1 MKKIL
6 FLLLFCVISLN
17 CFSQDDLKFSKVLF
31 ISLSADGS
39 EDFIAKDT
47 TIVVPKGKVWFISN
61 AKVYMIYD
69 NRISG
74 QNTYLYLNDQIIG
87 YSNPQ
92 FSQNTDPIWLPS
104 GAYSINIRTE
114 EKYERKGRFS
124 FNGFLS
130 GIEYSISFIK

>member
-1 MKKIL
+1 MKKIIV
-6 FLLLFCVISLN
+6 LLFCAISLN
-17 CFSQDDLKFSKVLF
+17 CFAQEDLKFSKALF
-31 ISLSADGS
+31 ISLSSDGS

-47 TIVVPKGKVWFISN
+47 TIVVPNGKVWFISN

-74 QNTYLYLNDQIIG
+74 KNTYLYLDDQIIS

-92 FSQNTDPIWLPS
+92 FSQNTNPFWLPS
-104 GAYSINIRTE
+104 GSYRINIRTE
-114 EKYERKGRFS
+114 DKYESKGRFS

-130 GIEYSISFIK
+130 GIEYSVGYIK

>member
-6 FLLLFCVISLN
+6 VLLFCAISLN
-17 CFSQDDLKFSKVLF
+17 CFSQEDLKFSKVLF

-47 TIVVPKGKVWFISN
+47 TIVVPKGKVWFISH

-74 QNTYLYLNDQIIG
+74 QNTYLYLNDQIIS

-104 GAYSINIRTE
+104 GAYRINIRTE

-130 GIEYSISFIK
+130 GIEYSVSFIK

>member
-1 MKKIL
+1 MRQGQKAPESASPIVMIEINLKNTRL
-6 FLLLFCVISLN
+6 FGFN
-17 CFSQDDLKFSKVLF
+17 T
-31 ISLSADGS
+31 

-47 TIVVPKGKVWFISN
+47 TIVVPDGKVWAISN

-74 QNTYLYLNDQIIG
+74 QNTYLYLNNQIIS

-104 GAYSINIRTE
+104 GTYRVNIRTE

-130 GIEYSISFIK
+130 GIEYSVGYNK

>member
-6 FLLLFCVISLN
+6 LFLLFSVIS
-17 CFSQDDLKFSKVLF
+17 FTSFAQEDLKFSKVLF
-31 ISLSADGS
+31 ISLSSDGS

-47 TIVVPKGKVWFISN
+47 TIVVPDGKVWAISN

-74 QNTYLYLNDQIIG
+74 QNTYLYLNNQIIS

-104 GAYSINIRTE
+104 GTYRVNIRTE
-114 EKYERKGRFS
+114 EKNERKGRLS
-124 FNGFLS
+124 FNELLS
-130 GIEYSISFIK
+130 RIGYTVGYNN